1 MNTPTPL
8 KVSFV
13 GGENVSLREFE
24 NPMYATSMNTFNQYD
39 TCIAKEAPKYPRL
52 VLKTNNQQRGM
63 CNSNVSIEDQ
73 SIGIIR
79 L

>member
-8 KVSFV
+8 KASFV
-13 GGENVSLREFE
+13 GGENVSLQEFE
-24 NPMYATSMNTFNQYD
+24 NPMYATSMNAFNQYD
-39 TCIAKEAPKYPRL
+39 TLMAKADPKYPRL
-52 VLKTNNQQRGM
+52 VLNTNNQQRGT
-63 CNSNVSIEDQ
+63 CKSNVATEDQ